1 MDLATFFGQRSAL
14 SLPSTFA
21 SSDTL
26 RRAMRITIVTGA
38 FLPVPPIMGGAV
50 EKFWYAMGHEF
61 ARQGHQ
67 VTHISRAVA
76 GLANRETCAGVAHL
90 RVRGSDTPPAL
101 WRLKLFDLYYS
112 LRAWRA
118 LPPADILVTNTFWLP
133 LLVWSSRRGRLY
145 VHVARAPKGQMRF
158 YRRAARLQAPSSVIA
173 TAITREVP
181 SLADKVAVIPYAV
194 PPPVANEPAPS
205 LETRGRTIL
214 FVGRVHP
221 EKGVH
226 LLIEA
231 FMEESAGA
239 LREWKL
245 EIVGPTDVARGGG
258 GDDYGAELRGLAGG
272 SERVIF
278 RGPIFE
284 AAELERAY
292 RGARLFVY
300 PSLAETGE
308 TFGLAA
314 LEAMSQGCA
323 VLVSNLEC
331 FRDFLREGETGFSF
345 DHRAPTAVQVLREK
359 MVQIVADKT
368 DLARVAE
375 AGRQTVDGYRLTAI
389 AKRFLDDFASLR

>member
-1 MDLATFFGQRSAL
+1 
-14 SLPSTFA
+14 
-21 SSDTL
+21 
-26 RRAMRITIVTGA
+26 MRITIITGA

-50 EKFWYAMGHEF
+50 EKFWHAMANEF
-61 ARQGHQ
+61 AGQGHQ

-76 GLANRETCAGVAHL
+76 GLATHETCEGVEHF
-90 RVRGSDTPPAL
+90 RVRGADTPSAL
-101 WRLKLFDLYYS
+101 WRLKLFDLFYS

-133 LLVWSSRRGRLY
+133 LLVWSARCGKLY

-158 YRRAARLQAPSSVIA
+158 YRRAARLQAPSNVIA
-173 TAITREVP
+173 AAIVREVP
-181 SLADKVAVIPYAV
+181 SYAGEVVVIPYAV
-194 PPPVANEPAPS
+194 PPPVSNEPPPS
-205 LETRGRTIL
+205 IEARARTIL

-239 LREWKL
+239 LRDWKL

-314 LEAMSQGCA
+314 LEAMSHGCA
-323 VLVSNLEC
+323 VLVSSLEC

-345 DHRAPTAVQVLREK
+345 AHRAPAAVQILREK
-359 MVQIVADKT
+359 MVQIIADKA
-368 DLARVAE
+368 DLERVAE
-375 AGRQTVDGYRLTAI
+375 AGRQTVDAYRLTAI
-389 AKRFLDDFASLR
+389 ANRFLDDFASLT